1 MPVSKPRKDKKKYGM
16 GGQGKVFD
24 LELPS
29 LDDDGDPNVCR
40 ARRLGV
46 QGLIKLGILDSM
58 DTLTALVATGITEIS
73 GKITAADAA
82 KMAGVSEKMEEAIGL
97 IDSIVM
103 AAVVEPRVYP
113 IPKPKT
119 VTDASGNEVLVPAEP
134 RDPELL
140 YADDVDLDDKLFI
153 MDWTIG
159 GSADYRAFRQ
169 STKDLVGDVA
179 DGTGVPDAA
188 KPDAVG

>member
-58 DTLTALVATGITEIS
+58 DTLTSLVATGITEIS

-82 KMAGVSEKMEEAIGL
+82 KMAGVADKMDEAMGL
-97 IDSIVM
+97 IDSIVI

-113 IPKPKT
+113 IPRPT
-119 VTDASGNEVLVPAEP
+119 QVTDAAGNTMLLPAEP

-140 YADDVDLDDKLFI
+140 YADDVDLDDKMFI

-169 STKDLVGDVA
+169 STEDFVGDVA
-179 DGTGVPDAA
+179 DGPGVPDATEPA
-188 KPDAVG
+188 AGS

>member
-58 DTLTALVATGITEIS
+58 DTLTSLVATGITEIS

-82 KMAGVSEKMEEAIGL
+82 KMAGVADKMDEAMGL
-97 IDSIVM
+97 IDSIVI

-113 IPKPKT
+113 VPKGKT
-119 VTDASGNEVLVPAEP
+119 DDKTGEVTPAPP

-140 YADDVDLDDKLFI
+140 YADDVDLDDKMFI

-169 STKDLVGDVA
+169 STEDFVGDVA
-179 DGTGVPDAA
+179 DGPGVPDATEPA
-188 KPDAVG
+188 AGS